1 MNARQARRGVV
12 TLSVVGGSCLVL
24 LSAGCAKSGAMSCAD
39 YGQKGYSER
48 GALVREMIREHG
60 LDPQSN
66 AMAAAKVVSDVDT
79 FCGTQSFPGTSRP
92 ASKNSDM
99 SIEKGVMWAAYSR

>member
-39 YGQKGYSER
+39 YGQKGYS
-48 GALVREMIREHG
+48 AVSYTH
-60 LDPQSN
+60 LDVYKRQ
-66 AMAAAKVVSDVDT
+66 A
-79 FCGTQSFPGTSRP
+79 Q
-92 ASKNSDM
+92 
-99 SIEKGVMWAAYSR
+99 